1 MTLVDAHCHL
11 DFEAFDADRDEV
23 LDRAA
28 AVGVRAIVIPGVH
41 PAQWARAAA
50 IVRRGHPRV
59 RLAMAVGWHPE
70 HLARLDELTESER
83 SDGVRDESLDPEWFD
98 PESLDPEW
106 FDPESLVARLVR
118 AADEHRAVAIGECG
132 LDRRVETRV
141 SLERQRAVL
150 DAHLEAAKRT
160 GLPLV
165 LHVVRRDGALLDAL
179 RPHAPLRGMVHAFT
193 GGPELAREYVALGLH
208 LSFGGGLTRSNAR
221 RARDAA
227 AVVPAE
233 RVLIETDAPDQT
245 PHGASRPRN
254 EPSFLP
260 LVHDVLARPEIDVAG
275 NAIALF
281 EL

>member
-11 DFEAFDADRDEV
+11 DFEDFDADRDEV

-28 AVGVRAIVIPGVH
+28 AMGVRAIVIPGVH
-41 PAQWARAAA
+41 PTQWARAAA
-50 IVRRGHPRV
+50 LVRRGHPRV

-70 HLARLDELTESER
+70 HLEALAHDAARG
-83 SDGVRDESLDPEWFD
+83 DGHDGARGDGSAAFD
-98 PESLDPEW
+98 REA
-106 FDPESLVARLVR
+106 LVTQIVR
-118 AADEHRAVAIGECG
+118 AASEHGAVAIGECG
-132 LDRRVETRV
+132 LDRRVEARV
-141 SLERQRAVL
+141 SPERQREVL
-150 DAHLEAAKRT
+150 DAHVEAAKRT

-193 GGPELAREYVALGLH
+193 GGAELAREYVALGLH
-208 LSFGGGLTRSNAR
+208 VSFGGGLTRPNAR

-245 PHGASRPRN
+245 PHGAPRPRN

-260 LVHDVLARPEIDVAG
+260 LVRDALARPEIDVAG
-275 NAIALF
+275 NAAALF
-281 EL
+281 GI

>member
-11 DFEAFDADRDEV
+11 DFEDFDADRDEV
-23 LDRAA
+23 LERAA

-41 PAQWARAAA
+41 PTQWARAAGL
-50 IVRRGHPRV
+50 VRRGHPRV

-70 HLARLDELTESER
+70 HLGVLAHEVRGDGSDDLHDAASRDGSVAFDREALVTQIVCGAR
-83 SDGVRDESLDPEWFD
+83 
-98 PESLDPEW
+98 
-106 FDPESLVARLVR
+106 
-118 AADEHRAVAIGECG
+118 EHGAIAIGECG
-132 LDRRVETRV
+132 LDRRVEARV
-141 SLERQRAVL
+141 SPERQREVL
-150 DAHLEAAKRT
+150 DAHVEAAKRT

-179 RPHAPLRGMVHAFT
+179 RPYAPLRGMVHAFT
-193 GGPELAREYVALGLH
+193 GGAELAREYVALGLH
-208 LSFGGGLTRSNAR
+208 VSFGGGLTRPNAR

-245 PHGASRPRN
+245 PHGAPRPRN

-260 LVHDVLARPEIDVAG
+260 LVRDALARPEIDVAG
-275 NAIALF
+275 NVAALF
-281 EL
+281 GI

>member
-23 LDRAA
+23 LDRTA

-50 IVRRGHPRV
+50 LVRRGHPRV
-59 RLAMAVGWHPE
+59 RLALAVGLHPE
-70 HLARLDELTESER
+70 HLDALGSGLDTLVPER
-83 SDGVRDESLDPEWFD
+83 SEGRDEAQAPL
-98 PESLDPEW
+98 
-106 FDPESLVARLVR
+106 DPESLVAQLVE
-118 AADEHRAVAIGECG
+118 AAHEHRAIAIGECG
-132 LDRRVETRV
+132 LDRRVEALT

-208 LSFGGGLTRSNAR
+208 LSFGGGLTRPNAR
-221 RARDAA
+221 RVREAA

-245 PHGASRPRN
+245 PHGAPSPRN

-260 LVHDVLARPEIDVAG
+260 LVRDALARPEIDVAG
-275 NAIALF
+275 NAAALF
-281 EL
+281 GI

>member
-28 AVGVRAIVIPGVH
+28 AVGVAAIVIPGVH

-50 IVRRGHPRV
+50 VVRRGHPRV
-59 RLAMAVGWHPE
+59 RLALAVGLHPE
-70 HLARLDELTESER
+70 HLAHDDEGDPDAR
-83 SDGVRDESLDPEWFD
+83 DGTRTPFD
-98 PESLDPEW
+98 S
-106 FDPESLVARLVR
+106 ESLVAQLVH
-118 AADEHRAVAIGECG
+118 AAQEHGAVAIGECG
-132 LDRRVETRV
+132 LDRRVEAQT

-150 DAHLEAAKRT
+150 EAHLEAAKRT

-193 GGPELAREYVALGLH
+193 GGPELAREYLALGLH
-208 LSFGGGLTRSNAR
+208 LSFGGGLTRPNAR

-245 PHGASRPRN
+245 PHGASSPRN
-254 EPSFLP
+254 EPSFLS
-260 LVHDVLARPEIDVAG
+260 LVRDVLARPEIDVAR
-275 NAIALF
+275 NAASLF
-281 EL
+281 WSDSSV

>member
-28 AVGVRAIVIPGVH
+28 ALGVRAIVIPGVH
-41 PAQWARAAA
+41 SAQWARAAA
-50 IVRRGHPRV
+50 LVRRGHPRV

-70 HLARLDELTESER
+70 HLEALVHHTRGDE
-83 SDGVRDESLDPEWFD
+83 SDDVRDAASGGSAARDREP
-98 PESLDPEW
+98 
-106 FDPESLVARLVR
+106 LVTQIVR
-118 AADEHRAVAIGECG
+118 AASELGAVAIGECG
-132 LDRRVETRV
+132 LDRRVEARV
-141 SLERQRAVL
+141 SLERQREVL
-150 DAHLEAAKRT
+150 DAHVEAAKRS

-208 LSFGGGLTRSNAR
+208 VSFGGGLTRPNAR

-245 PHGASRPRN
+245 PHGAPSPRN

-260 LVHDVLARPEIDVAG
+260 LVRDALARPEIDVAG

-281 EL
+281 GI

>member
-59 RLAMAVGWHPE
+59 RLALAVGLHPE
-70 HLARLDELTESER
+70 HLVLAQEDEAR
-83 SDGVRDESLDPEWFD
+83 SDGSDGLHEAS
-98 PESLDPEW
+98 
-106 FDPESLVARLVR
+106 FDPESLVAQLVL
-118 AADEHRAVAIGECG
+118 AAHEHGAVAIGECG
-132 LDRRVETRV
+132 LDRRVEAQT
-141 SLERQRAVL
+141 SLDRQRAVL
-150 DAHLEAAKRT
+150 EAHLEAAKRT

-208 LSFGGGLTRSNAR
+208 LSFGGGLTRPNAR

-227 AVVPAE
+227 ALVPAE

-245 PHGASRPRN
+245 PRGASSPRN

-260 LVHDVLARPEIDVAG
+260 LVRDALARPEIDVAD
-275 NAIALF
+275 NAAALF
-281 EL
+281 GI